1 MTTYQITMMAPFGIR
16 PKGTLLARM
25 LPLAQA
31 LVQRGH
37 QVRIVAPPL
46 HNPADART
54 CHTYAGVP
62 VIHTAYTR
70 ATGAQAAIVYTAWLL
85 RPLLAHLDELVYLFK
100 PKGYGGLAVRL
111 LRALQPH
118 RPVILDTDDWEG
130 FGGWNDVLPY
140 PTSAKMLFHWQELD
154 LPRHAHAITAAS
166 HTLLEQ
172 LHLRGIAPERS
183 FYLPNGIAAAQL
195 HAPLRPA
202 PDLCQ
207 PTLLVYTRFWEFQV
221 DELVQSLVQIVQ
233 SRSTVRVLVIGKGE
247 QGQEH
252 DLLVR
257 AQHAGI
263 AAALDYRGWIE
274 PEQIPA
280 LLAQATLALV
290 PVDNTLINQ
299 ARCSAKLIELI
310 AAGVPVVASRV
321 GQMAEYVQIGV
332 NGWLVEPHQP
342 VAFAQAVLHLLDQ
355 PHHLQ
360 HMRQH
365 GWQTLHAYTWERLAQ
380 QAEAACAYAVAHSG

>member
-118 RPVILDTDDWEG
+118 RPVILDTDDWEASAAG
-130 FGGWNDVLPY
+130 TMCC
-140 PTSAKMLFHWQELD
+140 PTPPPPKCCS
-154 LPRHAHAITAAS
+154 
-166 HTLLEQ
+166 
-172 LHLRGIAPERS
+172 
-183 FYLPNGIAAAQL
+183 
-195 HAPLRPA
+195 
-202 PDLCQ
+202 
-207 PTLLVYTRFWEFQV
+207 
-221 DELVQSLVQIVQ
+221 
-233 SRSTVRVLVIGKGE
+233 IGK
-247 QGQEH
+247 
-252 DLLVR
+252 
-257 AQHAGI
+257 
-263 AAALDYRGWIE
+263 
-274 PEQIPA
+274 
-280 LLAQATLALV
+280 
-290 PVDNTLINQ
+290 
-299 ARCSAKLIELI
+299 S
-310 AAGVPVVASRV
+310 
-321 GQMAEYVQIGV
+321 
-332 NGWLVEPHQP
+332 
-342 VAFAQAVLHLLDQ
+342 
-355 PHHLQ
+355 
-360 HMRQH
+360 
-365 GWQTLHAYTWERLAQ
+365 
-380 QAEAACAYAVAHSG
+380 

>member
-1 MTTYQITMMAPFGIR
+1 M
-16 PKGTLLARM
+16 
-25 LPLAQA
+25 
-31 LVQRGH
+31 
-37 QVRIVAPPL
+37 
-46 HNPADART
+46 
-54 CHTYAGVP
+54 
-62 VIHTAYTR
+62 
-70 ATGAQAAIVYTAWLL
+70 
-85 RPLLAHLDELVYLFK
+85 
-100 PKGYGGLAVRL
+100 
-111 LRALQPH
+111 
-118 RPVILDTDDWEG
+118 
-130 FGGWNDVLPY
+130 LPY

-290 PVDNTLINQ
+290 PVDDTLINQ